1 LTGDI
6 SKDWDVIQK
15 KKNQLWIFLIYD
27 TMTEQFAFDIYTWWY
42 LRHNVRIKV
51 LNMANCAQ
59 EIFKE
64 FANGANKHKI
74 MTIYIESEYDHL
86 IYLIIT
92 FVH

>member
-1 LTGDI
+1 MI
-6 SKDWDVIQK
+6 SKTQCQ
-15 KKNQLWIFLIYD
+15 N
-27 TMTEQFAFDIYTWWY
+27 
-42 LRHNVRIKV
+42 IKV

-74 MTIYIESEYDHL
+74 TTICIESKYDHL